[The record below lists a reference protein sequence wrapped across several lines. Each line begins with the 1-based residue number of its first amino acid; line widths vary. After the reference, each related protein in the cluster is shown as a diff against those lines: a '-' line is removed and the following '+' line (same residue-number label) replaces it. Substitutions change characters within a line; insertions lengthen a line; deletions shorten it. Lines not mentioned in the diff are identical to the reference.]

1 MADQSRRAVVPKDDL
16 DQAKNSAATVE
27 RAADV
32 LLLFAQSSTQ
42 LGVTEIATK
51 LGLSKAAVHRILGS
65 LRNKG
70 IVELDP
76 ATRRYALGPIVMSL
90 GMSYMNQLNIRSVA
104 AAELTALSR
113 ATDETA
119 TLSVRSGRSRVYVD
133 QVTPNRDVLMS
144 VQMGTPYPLHAG
156 ASSKAMLAFLP
167 EPEIAELVRLP
178 LERLTPLTITD
189 PAALRRELSAT
200 RDRGWASSGG
210 ERQTWAASVAAP
222 VLGASGYPVAAI
234 SICGPAERVSG
245 RASEHAEI
253 LLAATSRV
261 SARMGYLRHAA
272 GERQA
277 P

>member
-1 MADQSRRAVVPKDDL
+1 VADQSRRAVVPNEDP

-51 LGLSKAAVHRILGS
+51 LELSKAAVHRILGS

-90 GMSYMNQLNIRSVA
+90 GVSYINQLNIRSMA
-104 AAELTALSR
+104 AAELAALSR
-113 ATDETA
+113 ATNETA
-119 TLSVRSGRSRVYVD
+119 TLSVRSGRKRVYVD

-144 VQMGTPYPLHAG
+144 VQMGVPYPLHAG
-156 ASSKAMLAFLP
+156 ASSKAILAFLP
-167 EPEIAELVRLP
+167 EPEIAELLRLP

-189 PAALRRELSAT
+189 PATLRRELSAI
-200 RDRGWASSGG
+200 RERGWASSGG
-210 ERQTWAASVAAP
+210 ERQTWAASEAAP

-234 SICGPAERVSG
+234 SICGPAERVTS
-245 RASEHAEI
+245 RASEHAEL

-261 SARMGYLRHAA
+261 SARMGYVRHAD
-272 GERQA
+272 GERRA